1 MNQHFVNGI
10 GVWADDDR
18 FIKDV
23 MINEEYKY
31 LYDYDTVVDCGA
43 NVGTFSLWIYE
54 KAKRI
59 YAIEPNPDAM
69 SLLKQTIAG
78 NNLDKVILL
87 EIALTGSD
95 GKRRLANGEGPDYGS
110 GLIDDKVGVEVE
122 CMQMDTFMA
131 THQIDYID
139 LLKVDIEGGE
149 RELFSSAGFANASSK
164 IGTIIGEY
172 HTGEIEQ
179 HIGRVLEGLGYH
191 YTDLSKAGS
200 SGHFIARKK

>member
-10 GVWADDDR
+10 GIWAENDR

-23 MINEEYKY
+23 MIGEEYKY
-31 LYDYDTVVDCGA
+31 VYDYDTVVDLGS
-43 NVGTFSLWIYE
+43 NIGTFTLWVYE

-69 SLLKQTIAG
+69 QLLRLTIAG
-78 NNLDKVILL
+78 NHLEKVIPL
-87 EIALTGSD
+87 EIAITGSN

-110 GLIDDKVGVEVE
+110 GLIDDTVGIEVE

-131 THQIDYID
+131 AHQIDYVD

-149 RELFSSAGFANASSK
+149 RELIASPGFANASSK

-172 HTGEIEQ
+172 HNGEVESY
-179 HIGRVLEGLGYH
+179 IGRALEGLGYR